1 MYHEE
6 KENLKHF
13 IKNTEP
19 GFSIS
24 LNTPI
29 LLFETKIGKKN

>member
-19 GFSIS
+19 GY
-24 LNTPI
+24 LNKSKYSNFI
-29 LLFETKIGKKN
+29 VWN